1 MDEESWISGE
11 ELRTDGSSDEETTS
25 NQNKQKCTPA
35 KKRQMRKT
43 APKKHPPL
51 TSSDTNAETK
61 FTTSVK
67 CVNKSK
73 SMEES
78 FHESNDVQKVWR
90 PKRGSITLP
99 VDKDCKPLDKKT

>member
-25 NQNKQKCTPA
+25 NKNKQKCTPA
-35 KKRQMRKT
+35 KKHQMRKT
-43 APKKHPPL
+43 APKKQPL
-51 TSSDTNAETK
+51 LASSDTNMETK
-61 FTTSVK
+61 IK

-99 VDKDCKPLDKKT
+99 VDKDCKPLDKQT